1 MKGKTN
7 IVISD
12 LKDFLDN
19 RVALYNNLPF
29 IEHDPISIPHLFS
42 SKENIEIS
50 GFLTAIISWGQ
61 RKQIIKSARH
71 LMSLMDD
78 DPYGFLVNSDKK
90 DLLRFR
96 QFYYRTFNNTDC
108 MFFLDRL
115 KEIYNSGQNL
125 QQLFENQYAE
135 SGNIKDSIAGFRQQF
150 FGKADPKR
158 SGKHLSDPAKGSSA
172 KRINMFLRWMIR
184 QDDNGVDFGLW
195 KSIPMSELRIP
206 LDTHSG
212 NVARK
217 LGLLQRSNDDWKS
230 VEELTGILRQFDPAD
245 PVKYDFALFGLGIN
259 EKF

>member
-1 MKGKTN
+1 MRGSIN
-7 IVISD
+7 IVNSD
-12 LKDFLDN
+12 LKDLLDN
-19 RVALYNNLPF
+19 RVALYNNLSF
-29 IEHDPISIPHLFS
+29 IEEDPISIPHLFS

-78 DPYGFLVNSDKK
+78 DPYAFLLDSDKA

-96 QFYYRTFNNTDC
+96 HFYYRTFNNTDC
-108 MFFLDRL
+108 IFFLNRL
-115 KEIYNSGQNL
+115 KETYKSGKNL

-135 SGNIKDSIAGFRQQF
+135 AGNIKDSITGFRQQF
-150 FGKADPKR
+150 FGKANPER

-172 KRINMFLRWMIR
+172 KRINMFLRWMVR
-184 QDDNGVDFGLW
+184 KDENGVDFGLW
-195 KSIPMSELRIP
+195 NGIPRSELRIP
-206 LDTHSG
+206 LDIHIG
-212 NVARK
+212 YVARK

-230 VEELTGILRQFDPAD
+230 VEELTTVLRQFDPAD